1 MSAGS
6 ANPAADPTPGRY
18 AHDVTIDPVAIDA
31 VPIDGDAPANPLLE
45 PSSRPFQLPPFELIS
60 AEHVGPAFDAGM
72 TQQRAEI
79 AAITGNSQ
87 PPTFQNTV
95 VALEC
100 SGAVL
105 RRASMYFFNLT
116 SSTSTPELRALEAE
130 YSPRLAG
137 HEDAIKL
144 DPTLFTRLDAVHRD
158 RHDGPSL
165 DAEAIAL
172 VERYHLDFVLAGARL
187 DAEGRERLTQLN
199 QRLSVLS
206 TQFQQNLL
214 RASEAAAVVVDSVD
228 ELDGLSAETIA
239 TAAEAG
245 RARGHEG
252 SYVIPLVLPTRQP
265 LLADLRNRDVRRRL
279 FEASTG
285 RASVGQDDNGPVLLE
300 TARLRAERARL
311 LGFASHADA
320 TLADQTAGSSAAVDD
335 LLSRL
340 VPPAVANARAEAE
353 MLREYADRDGVEL
366 AAWDW
371 VYYSRQ
377 VQAERYS
384 IDTAALRPYFD
395 LDRVLH
401 DGVFYAAAQVY
412 GIEMVPRPDLIGYHA
427 DVRIW
432 EVRDADGSPIGLF
445 LGDFYAREG
454 KRGGAWMSDFVPQS
468 TLLGTLPVVVN
479 VLNVPHPAAGAHAL
493 LTLDEVRTLFHEFG
507 HALHGLFSR
516 VTYPRLSGTAVPRD
530 VVEFPSQVNEM
541 WILWP
546 EVLTNYARHVRTGE
560 PLPTEMVDALLAAE
574 RWGEGFRTTEYLAAT
589 VLEQAWHRIPA
600 GVEITDV
607 DAFEREALEQCGIA
621 LSLVPP
627 RYRSRYFQH
636 VFGGGYSAG
645 YYSYIWAE
653 VLDADTVDW
662 VKENGGMRRENGDL
676 VRGKLLSVGG
686 TIDAMAAFRS
696 VRGRDPDIEPLL
708 RRRGLVAAPG

>member
-6 ANPAADPTPGRY
+6 DNSSASPAASPAADPTSGRH
-18 AHDVTIDPVAIDA
+18 AHDVTIGADVA
-31 VPIDGDAPANPLLE
+31 ANPLLE
-45 PSSRPFQLPPFELIS
+45 PSTRPFQLPPFELIS

-72 TQQRAEI
+72 TQQRVEI
-79 AAITGNSQ
+79 GAITGDPQ

-95 VALEC
+95 VALER

-105 RRASMYFFNLT
+105 RRVSSYFFNLT
-116 SSTSTPELRALEAE
+116 SSTSTPELRAIEAE
-130 YSPRLAG
+130 YSPRLAA
-137 HEDAIKL
+137 HEDAIQL
-144 DPTLFTRLDAVHRD
+144 DPALFARLDAVHRD
-158 RHDGPSL
+158 RRDDPSL

-172 VERYHLDFVLAGARL
+172 IERYHLDFVLAGARL
-187 DAEGRERLTQLN
+187 DAEGRERLTELN

-206 TQFQQNLL
+206 TEFQQNLL
-214 RASEAAAVVVDSVD
+214 RAGEAAALVVDSVD
-228 ELDGLSAETIA
+228 DLDGLSAEAIA

-252 SYVIPLVLPTRQP
+252 AYVIPLVLPTRQP

-300 TARLRAERARL
+300 IARLRAERAQL
-311 LGFASHADA
+311 LGFASHAEA

-340 VPPAVANARAEAE
+340 VAPAVANAQAEAE
-353 MLREYADRDGVEL
+353 VLAEYAERDGVEL

-371 VYYSRQ
+371 AYYSRQ
-377 VQAERYS
+377 VQAERYA

-401 DGVFYAAAQVY
+401 DGVFHAAGQVY
-412 GIEMVPRPDLIGYHA
+412 GIEMVPRPDLIGYHG

-445 LGDFYAREG
+445 LGDFYARAG
-454 KRGGAWMSDFVPQS
+454 KRGGAWMNNFVTQS
-468 TLLGTLPVVVN
+468 ALFSALPVVVN
-479 VLNVPHPAAGAHAL
+479 VLNVPHPAEGEHAL

-516 VTYPRLSGTAVPRD
+516 VSYPRLSGTAVPRD

-560 PLPTEMVDALLAAE
+560 PLPTEVVEALLAAE

-589 VLEQAWHRIPA
+589 VLDQAWHRIPA
-600 GVEITDV
+600 GVEIADV
-607 DAFEREALEQCGIA
+607 DAFEREALEQYGIA
-621 LSLVPP
+621 LSLIPP
-627 RYRSRYFQH
+627 RLPSL
-636 VFGGGYSAG
+636 A
-645 YYSYIWAE
+645 
-653 VLDADTVDW
+653 
-662 VKENGGMRRENGDL
+662 
-676 VRGKLLSVGG
+676 
-686 TIDAMAAFRS
+686 
-696 VRGRDPDIEPLL
+696 
-708 RRRGLVAAPG
+708 